1 MYLFNFVYTVR
12 TEEDLL
18 VARTGDNLPDARRLA
33 YKKAPV
39 CEGLEGVRT
48 GTNTRKMRIYLF
60 ISIHF
65 FFKCIYTC
73 IYIYLSLARQA
84 AVPPP
89 RFVTV
94 GAFTDRRSSQNRRKN
109 EETFKNIRNQSKNDT
124 KWMEKRRWNGFG
136 AKARI

>member
-60 ISIHF
+60 ISIHL
-65 FFKCIYTC
+65 KKMYIYIH
-73 IYIYLSLARQA
+73 IYIYL
-84 AVPPP
+84 
-89 RFVTV
+89 
-94 GAFTDRRSSQNRRKN
+94 
-109 EETFKNIRNQSKNDT
+109 
-124 KWMEKRRWNGFG
+124 
-136 AKARI
+136 